1 MEHPV
6 TKRMVFEHFAGR
18 LSPLQRRLMEE
29 WLESPQHQEIYYTW
43 LEEWEHQNL
52 QYVADSEEAL
62 RKSLTQLGEMP
73 DQRPEEVKPSRTWLT
88 FRRLSVAAL
97 LLLSLSA
104 CFYAGFDRIF
114 YKTFETGYG
123 QVKQITLSDGTL
135 VTLNAHSSLQVPR
148 FTFLA
153 NSRRAFLKGEADFD
167 VKHLPDHQPFRIT
180 TERNFQVTVLG
191 TKFTVFA
198 RSRKTQL
205 VLKTGKVQID
215 YTKDHRSEK
224 LLMKPGEL
232 VSLDQ
237 KGRLQRK
244 QVPSPT
250 PYDAWKDHRYEFN
263 HTSLEELSY
272 MLEENY
278 GLEVDIKNPP
288 LRKETTSGSYQARNA
303 DELLQ
308 LISQLFEIN
317 YNRQNN
323 HVTFSQ

>member
-1 MEHPV
+1 
-6 TKRMVFEHFAGR
+6 MVFEHFAGR

-29 WLESPQHQEIYYTW
+29 WLESPQHQETYYAW
-43 LEEWEHQNL
+43 LEEWENQNL
-52 QYVADSEEAL
+52 QYLANTEEAL
-62 RKSLTQLGEMP
+62 QKSLAQLGDLA
-73 DQRPEEVKPSRTWLT
+73 DQKPEEVKSAGTWMS

-104 CFYAGFDRIF
+104 CFYAGSDRIF

-148 FTFLA
+148 FTFLSD
-153 NSRRAFLKGEADFD
+153 SRRAFLKGEADFD
-167 VKHLPDHQPFRIT
+167 VKHLPDHQPFRIS
-180 TERNFQVTVLG
+180 TERDFQVTVLG

-215 YTKDHRSEK
+215 YKEGNQAGQ
-224 LLMKPGEL
+224 LLMKPGDL
-232 VSLDQ
+232 VSLDPQ
-237 KGRLQRK
+237 GHLQRK
-244 QVPSPT
+244 QVQNPK

-263 HTSLEELSY
+263 HTSLEEMAY

-278 GLEVDIKNPP
+278 GLKVEIKNPH
-288 LRKETTSGSYQARNA
+288 LGKETTSGSYQARNA

-308 LISQLFEIN
+308 LISQLFELN

-323 HVTFSQ
+323 HVIFSQ